1 MAKSLKANFLYNILY
16 QFLVIALPLITAPYL
31 SRVLGAAKIGEYSY
45 TYSIAN
51 YFVLFAML
59 GITNYG
65 QRSIAKVRTDR
76 SELSKVFSEI
86 YSLQIMTCFVVIIF
100 YFLFAMFVADDK
112 LLALLWL
119 PYVISAALDVNWLF
133 FGLEEFGITV
143 ARNFMIKLASFI
155 LTLTLVRGDQALLV
169 YIVLMALSFFCSN
182 IALMP
187 FVFKRIDFVRPS
199 IRKVCKHIKPN
210 LLLFIPVIAIS
221 VYNILDKV
229 MLGTISDMEQTGY
242 FENSFKVA
250 SMPFVFISAL
260 GTVMLP
266 RMASIVSEGNKAL
279 ELRYLGCSF
288 WFVSFLSFAFLF
300 GILAI
305 APEFV
310 PVYFGDGF
318 DACIGIIAVIAL
330 DLPFM
335 AWANVVRT
343 QYLIP
348 RGRDAEYV
356 LSVVVGALVNV
367 LVNLLAI
374 PRFGALGAGFGTTC
388 AEASVCIVQLWS
400 VRSELPLS
408 KWFRDS
414 GPSLFIG
421 MAMFVMVRL
430 VASRI
435 DKSLFGLLL
444 QIIVGVVS
452 YALMQLIWLVSTNN
466 NYFKLLLSE
475 LNNVRR
481 KSKMNGGK

>member
-1 MAKSLKANFLYNILY
+1 MAKSLKKNFIYNILY

-65 QRSIAKVRTDR
+65 QRSVAKARADHN
-76 SELSKVFSEI
+76 ELSKVFSEI
-86 YSLQIMTCFVVIIF
+86 YSLQIITCSIVIIF
-100 YFLFAMFVADDK
+100 YLLFSFFVADNE
-112 LLALLWL
+112 LLAFLWL

-155 LTLTLVRGDQALLV
+155 LTLALVRGDQALPV
-169 YIVLMALSFFCSN
+169 YVALMALSFFCSN

-187 FVFKRIDFVRPS
+187 FVLKRIDFVRPS
-199 IRKVCKHIKPN
+199 ISEVSKHIKPN

-229 MLGTISDMEQTGY
+229 MLGTISDMEQTGF

-266 RMASIVSEGNKAL
+266 RMASLVSEGNTAL
-279 ELRYLGCSF
+279 ESRYLGSSF
-288 WFVSFLSFAFLF
+288 WIVSLLSFAFLF

-305 APEFV
+305 VPEFV

-318 DACIGIIAVIAL
+318 DACIGVISVIAL

-356 LSVVVGALVNV
+356 LSVVIGAVVNV

-374 PRFGALGAGFGTTC
+374 PRFGALGAGLGTTC

-400 VRSELPLS
+400 VRSELPLFT
-408 KWFRDS
+408 WFRDS
-414 GPSLFIG
+414 APNLFIG
-421 MAMFVMVRL
+421 MAMFVTVRMA
-430 VASRI
+430 ASRM
-435 DKSLFGLLL
+435 DNSLIGLLL
-444 QIIVGVVS
+444 QIVIGVVS
-452 YALMQLIWLVSTNN
+452 YALMQLIWLAYTKN
-466 NYFKLLLSE
+466 NYFNLLSSE
-475 LNNVRR
+475 LKIIKR
-481 KSKMNGGK
+481 KSKLNGGK

>member
-1 MAKSLKANFLYNILY
+1 MAKSLKTNFIYNILY

-65 QRSIAKVRTDR
+65 QRSVAKARADR
-76 SELSKVFSEI
+76 NELSKVFSEI
-86 YSLQIMTCFVVIIF
+86 YSLQIITCSVVIIF
-100 YFLFAMFVADDK
+100 YLLFSFFVADNE
-112 LLALLWL
+112 LLAFLWL

-143 ARNFMIKLASFI
+143 ARNFMIKLATFI
-155 LTLTLVRGDQALLV
+155 LTLALVRGDQALPV
-169 YIVLMALSFFCSN
+169 YVALMALSFFCSN

-187 FVFKRIDFVRPS
+187 FVLKRIDFVRPS
-199 IRKVCKHIKPN
+199 ISEVSKHIKST

-229 MLGTISDMEQTGY
+229 MLGTISDMEQTGF

-266 RMASIVSEGNKAL
+266 RMANLVSEGNTAL
-279 ELRYLGCSF
+279 ESRYLGSSF
-288 WFVSFLSFAFLF
+288 WFVSLLSFAFLF

-305 APEFV
+305 VPEFV
-310 PVYFGDGF
+310 PVYFGGGF
-318 DACIGIIAVIAL
+318 DACIGVISVIAL

-356 LSVVVGALVNV
+356 LSVVVGAVVNV

-374 PRFGALGAGFGTTC
+374 PRFGALGAGLGTTC

-400 VRSELPLS
+400 VRSELPLFT
-408 KWFRDS
+408 WFRDS
-414 GPSLFIG
+414 APNLFIG
-421 MAMFVMVRL
+421 MAMFVTVRMA
-430 VASRI
+430 ASRM
-435 DKSLFGLLL
+435 DNSLIGLLL
-444 QIIVGVVS
+444 QIVIGVVS
-452 YALMQLIWLVSTNN
+452 YALMQLIWLAYTKN
-466 NYFKLLLSE
+466 NYLNLLSSE
-475 LNNVRR
+475 LKIIKR
-481 KSKMNGGK
+481 KSKLNGGK

>member
-1 MAKSLKANFLYNILY
+1 MAKSLKKNFIYNILY

-65 QRSIAKVRTDR
+65 QRSVAKARADHN
-76 SELSKVFSEI
+76 ELSKVFSEI
-86 YSLQIMTCFVVIIF
+86 YSLQIITCSIVIIF
-100 YFLFAMFVADDK
+100 YLLFSFFVADNE
-112 LLALLWL
+112 LLAFLWL

-155 LTLTLVRGDQALLV
+155 LTLALVRGDQALPV
-169 YIVLMALSFFCSN
+169 YVALMALSFFCSN

-187 FVFKRIDFVRPS
+187 FVLKRIDFVRPS
-199 IRKVCKHIKPN
+199 IGEVSKHIKPN

-229 MLGTISDMEQTGY
+229 MLGTISDMEQTGF

-266 RMASIVSEGNKAL
+266 RMASLVSEGNTAL
-279 ELRYLGCSF
+279 ESRYLGSSF
-288 WFVSFLSFAFLF
+288 WIVSLLSFAFLF

-305 APEFV
+305 VPEFV

-318 DACIGIIAVIAL
+318 DACIGVISVIAL

-356 LSVVVGALVNV
+356 LSVVIGAVVNV

-374 PRFGALGAGFGTTC
+374 PRFGALGAGLGTTC

-400 VRSELPLS
+400 VRSELPLFT
-408 KWFRDS
+408 WFRDS
-414 GPSLFIG
+414 APNLFIG
-421 MAMFVMVRL
+421 MAMFVTVRMA
-430 VASRI
+430 ASRM
-435 DKSLFGLLL
+435 DNSLIGLLL
-444 QIIVGVVS
+444 QIVIGVVS
-452 YALMQLIWLVSTNN
+452 YALMQLIWLAYTKN
-466 NYFKLLLSE
+466 NYFNLLSSE
-475 LNNVRR
+475 LKIIKR
-481 KSKMNGGK
+481 KSKFF

>member
-1 MAKSLKANFLYNILY
+1 MTKSLKTNFIYNILY

-65 QRSIAKVRTDR
+65 QRCVAKARADR
-76 SELSKVFSEI
+76 KELSKVFSEI
-86 YSLQIMTCFVVIIF
+86 YFLQVITCFVVIIF
-100 YFLFAMFVADDK
+100 YLLFSFFVADNE

-155 LTLTLVRGDQALLV
+155 LTLALVRGDQALPV
-169 YIVLMALSFFCSN
+169 YVALMALSFFCSN

-187 FVFKRIDFVRPS
+187 FVLKRIDFVRPS
-199 IRKVCKHIKPN
+199 ISEVGKHIKPN
-210 LLLFIPVIAIS
+210 LLLFVPVIAIS

-266 RMASIVSEGNKAL
+266 RMASLVSEGNTAL
-279 ELRYLGCSF
+279 ESRYLGSSF
-288 WFVSFLSFAFLF
+288 WFVSLLSSAFLF

-305 APEFV
+305 VPDFV

-318 DACIGIIAVIAL
+318 DACIGVIAVIAL

-356 LSVVVGALVNV
+356 LSVVVGAVVNV

-374 PRFGALGAGFGTTC
+374 PRFGALGAGLGTTC

-400 VRSELPLS
+400 VRSELPLFT
-408 KWFRDS
+408 WFRDS
-414 GPSLFIG
+414 APNLFIG
-421 MAMFVMVRL
+421 MAMFVAVRMA
-430 VASRI
+430 ASRM
-435 DKSLFGLLL
+435 DKTLICLLL
-444 QIIVGVVS
+444 QIVIGVLS
-452 YALMQLIWLVSTNN
+452 YALMQLIWLIYTKN
-466 NYFKLLLSE
+466 NYFNLLSSE
-475 LNNVRR
+475 LKIIKR
-481 KSKMNGGK
+481 KSKLNGGK

>member
-1 MAKSLKANFLYNILY
+1 MAKSLKANFIYNILY

-65 QRSIAKVRTDR
+65 QRSVAKARTDR
-76 SELSKVFSEI
+76 NELSKVFSEI
-86 YSLQIMTCFVVIIF
+86 YSLQIITCSAVIIL
-100 YFLFAMFVADDK
+100 YLLFSLLVAGNE
-112 LLALLWL
+112 LLAFLWL

-143 ARNFMIKLASFI
+143 ARNFMIKLASFV
-155 LTLTLVRGDQALLV
+155 LTLALVRGDQALPLYV
-169 YIVLMALSFFCSN
+169 AIMALSFFCSN

-187 FVFKRIDFVRPS
+187 FVLKRIDFVRPS
-199 IRKVCKHIKPN
+199 IREVGKHLKPN

-266 RMASIVSEGNKAL
+266 RMASLVSEGNTAL
-279 ELRYLGCSF
+279 ESRYLGNSF
-288 WFVSFLSFAFLF
+288 WFVSLLSFAFMF

-305 APEFV
+305 VPEFV
-310 PVYFGDGF
+310 PVYFGGGF

-356 LSVVVGALVNV
+356 LSVVVGAVVNV

-374 PRFGALGAGFGTTC
+374 PRFGALGAGLGTTC

-400 VRSELPLS
+400 VRSELPLFT
-408 KWFRDS
+408 WFKDS
-414 GPSLFIG
+414 APNLFIG
-421 MAMFVMVRL
+421 MAMFVAVR
-430 VASRI
+430 VAASTM
-435 DKSLFGLLL
+435 DKSIIGLLF
-444 QIIVGVVS
+444 QIAIGVIS
-452 YALMQLIWLVSTNN
+452 YALMQLIWLTYTKN
-466 NYFKLLLSE
+466 NYFKSLSPK
-475 LNNVRR
+475 LI
-481 KSKMNGGK
+481 KSKQKSKLNGGR